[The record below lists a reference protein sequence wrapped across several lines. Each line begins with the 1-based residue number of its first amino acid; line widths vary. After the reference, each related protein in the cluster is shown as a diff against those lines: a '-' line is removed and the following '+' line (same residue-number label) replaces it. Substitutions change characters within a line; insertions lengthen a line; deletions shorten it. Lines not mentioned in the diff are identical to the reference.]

1 MLEDMPVT
9 VILSRKSA
17 ELSWA
22 AIYITVIQQDV
33 LVNAVSV
40 TLEVFRGR
48 VTAITIDA
56 YEFDWGV
63 RWFTDPSE
71 LAP

>member
-22 AIYITVIQQDV
+22 AIYITVIQQDA

-40 TLEVFRGR
+40 TLEIFRGR
-48 VTAITIDA
+48 VTATTIEA
-56 YEFDWGV
+56 YEFDLGV
-63 RWFTDPSE
+63 RYLTDPSE

>member
-1 MLEDMPVT
+1 MDVT

-17 ELSWA
+17 ELSWT
-22 AIYITVIQQDV
+22 AIYITVIQLDV

-40 TLEVFRGR
+40 TLEIFRGR
-48 VTAITIDA
+48 ATATTIDA
-56 YEFDWGV
+56 YEFGWGV